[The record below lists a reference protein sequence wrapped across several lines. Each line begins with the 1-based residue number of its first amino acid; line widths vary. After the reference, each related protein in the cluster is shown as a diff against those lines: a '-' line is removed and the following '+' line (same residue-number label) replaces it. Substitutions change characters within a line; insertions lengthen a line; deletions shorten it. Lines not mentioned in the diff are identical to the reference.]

1 VGKKGRPR
9 NTLADREPSGRAKR
23 PAGYDIPPALWGR
36 LKAIS
41 DPFYVSEVGRLVFAG
56 ELTRAQAEVGFRIR
70 ETFQRWHRSQRL
82 RPTAKSANLESG
94 YSGGADMAEERMS
107 PEQIDQLEDET
118 ERIEA
123 NFVAVRA
130 EIQAC
135 PRNLQSAVYDVCV
148 YDVATNPAMY
158 DDLRRFLSR
167 MGHFFVRGGKPRKG
181 KKEIAAALGGFA
193 QERAPEEAPP
203 PVDTKMRRVH
213 QSWRNAVETVVRKF
227 MPKGS
232 DSEIQGVMRLVLAL
246 RDREEMRLKK
256 AAR

>member
-36 LKAIS
+36 LKALS

-94 YSGGADMAEERMS
+94 YSGGADIAEERMT

-135 PRNLQSAVYDVCV
+135 PRNVQSAVYDVCV

-167 MGHFFVRGGKPRKG
+167 MAHFFVRGKPTRKG
-181 KKEIAAALGGFA
+181 KNAAALGGFA
-193 QERAPEEAPP
+193 QERAPEEALP

-213 QSWRNAVETVVRKF
+213 LSWRTAIEKVVRKF
-227 MPKGS
+227 LPKGT
-232 DSEIQGVMRLVLAL
+232 DAEIQDVMRIVLAL
-246 RDREEMRLKK
+246 RDREEMRLRKV
-256 AAR
+256 AR

>member
-9 NTLADREPSGRAKR
+9 NTLAEREPSGRAKR
-23 PAGYDIPPALWGR
+23 PTEQTIPPALWGR

-41 DPFYVSEVGRLVFAG
+41 DPFFSTEVGRLVFAG
-56 ELTRAQAEVGFRIR
+56 ELTRSQAEVGFRIR

-82 RPTAKSANLESG
+82 RPSAKSANLESG
-94 YSGGADMAEERMS
+94 YSGGAEVAEERMS
-107 PEQIDQLEDET
+107 AEQIDLLEDET

-123 NFVAVRA
+123 NFVAVRE
-130 EIQAC
+130 EISKC
-135 PRNLQSAVYDVCV
+135 PRNVRSAIYDVCV

-167 MGHFFVRGGKPRKG
+167 MAHFFVRGGKPRKG
-181 KKEIAAALGGFA
+181 QKDIAAALGGFA
-193 QERAPEEAPP
+193 QERAPEEALP

-213 QSWRNAVETVVRKF
+213 QSWRNAVEKVIRKF
-227 MPKGS
+227 MPKGTA
-232 DSEIQGVMRLVLAL
+232 SEIADVMKIVLAL